1 MDIILQPEQI
11 ITLPDPIVIQA
22 IRDQFIQKRI
32 IARIKG
38 LSQAVILWDGPEQY
52 EAAGNWTNESVLAQ
66 ASAVLALS
74 SIPWA
79 I

>member
-1 MDIILQPEQI
+1 LQPEQI

-38 LSQAVILWDGPEQY
+38 LPQAVILWDGPDQY
-52 EAAGNWTNESVLAQ
+52 AAAGNWTNDTVLAQ